1 MDEAAK
7 KAVLRSFTY
16 GLYVVTLNA
25 GGQVHGFTAN
35 WLTQAAFEPP
45 SLVMAVENDSR
56 SLEMLRVNPVF
67 AVNVLESGQ
76 RELAGTFGRSSKKVA
91 DKMQGIAYHTGVTGC
106 PLLTAALGSLECDA
120 TILQECGDHT
130 LVIGRVIE
138 AALQREAQPLTMSE
152 TGFRYFG

>member
-7 KAVLRSFTY
+7 KTVLRMFSY

-25 GGQVHGFTAN
+25 GGALHGFTAN

-45 SLVMAVENDSR
+45 SLIMAVENDSR
-56 SLEMLRVNPVF
+56 SLEMLRANPAF

-76 RELAGTFGRSSKKVA
+76 RELAGTFGRSSKKIA

-106 PLLTAALGSLECDA
+106 PLLDAALGSVECEA
-120 TILQECGDHT
+120 QILQVCGDHT
-130 LVIGRVIE
+130 LVMGRIVE
-138 AALQREAQPLTMSE
+138 ASIQREAEPLTMKE